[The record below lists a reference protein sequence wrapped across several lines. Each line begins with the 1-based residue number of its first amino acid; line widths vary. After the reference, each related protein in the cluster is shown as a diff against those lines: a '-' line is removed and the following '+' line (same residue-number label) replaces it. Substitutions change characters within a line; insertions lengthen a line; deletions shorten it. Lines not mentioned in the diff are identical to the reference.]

1 MPSGPG
7 WMNREEYETFPNMI
21 MVRTLLCDDKENT
34 NDDIA
39 ALIHPKGGNWR

>member
-1 MPSGPG
+1 MHG
-7 WMNREEYETFPNMI
+7 EESKTLPNVI
-21 MVRTLLCDDKENT
+21 LVRTLLCDDKENT